1 MATAPNNSSG
11 DSWSDRKLAA
21 GRKLSGINIKKDDN
35 GKKTM
40 VTRIRAR

>member
-1 MATAPNNSSG
+1 MMATAPNNSSG

-21 GRKLSGINIKKDDN
+21 GRKLSGIKVKKDDN
-35 GKKTM
+35 GD